1 MEFQNKTVL
10 ITGGASGIGL
20 LSAKCFAKEGA
31 SVVLADI
38 NPEALDR
45 AVAEVKEVTDRVIG
59 VVTDVTK
66 YEQVVA
72 CRDKAVEA
80 FGSIDVLI
88 PCAGGAETR
97 ILGISGKK
105 FYEMPISVLDFSIG
119 MNLMGALYFD
129 HAVMQQMAK
138 QQSGVIIHVGSIT
151 GEEGSGSNLGYATSK
166 SALMTGSLKSVAKAG
181 AEVGVRVCCVAPGPV
196 MTRAA
201 QAKMKTLMGYPA
213 ETQEIVDMLLYLAS
227 DKARSITGSTYFI
240 DGGRKI
246 MKNKG

>member
-1 MEFQNKTVL
+1 MEFLNKTVL

-20 LSAKCFAKEGA
+20 LAAKCFAKEGA
-31 SVVLADI
+31 SIVLADI
-38 NPEALDR
+38 NPEALDK
-45 AVAEVKEVTDRVIG
+45 AVAEVKAITDRVIG

-66 YEQVVA
+66 YPEVVA

-80 FGSIDVLI
+80 FGSIDVLL

-97 ILGISGKK
+97 ILGMKGK
-105 FYEMPISVLDFSIG
+105 FYELPISALEFSIG

-138 QQSGVIIHVGSIT
+138 QQSGVIIHIGSIT
-151 GEEGSGSNLGYATSK
+151 GEEGSVGNLGYATSK
-166 SALMTGSLKSVAKAG
+166 SALMTGALKSVAKAG

-196 MTRAA
+196 MTREAM
-201 QAKMKTLMGYPA
+201 KEMKTLMGYPA
-213 ETQEIVDMLLYLAS
+213 ETQEIVDMLMYLAS

-246 MKNKG
+246 MRNKG